1 MKTGGNLWNLVV
13 VEIEKKG
20 TLQRNGSVSKYAD
33 DDDDDDGDNDD
44 ATVD

>member
-1 MKTGGNLWNLVV
+1 MKTGGNLWNLV

-33 DDDDDDGDNDD
+33 NDDDGDDDD

>member
-13 VEIEKKG
+13 EIEKKE

-33 DDDDDDGDNDD
+33 DDDDDDD

>member
-1 MKTGGNLWNLVV
+1 MKTGGNLWNLV

-33 DDDDDDGDNDD
+33 DDGDDDD